1 MAELVSPAG
10 TVVNVDGDLAERL
23 IAQGWTF
30 TDKPKR
36 GRPKKVE
43 SDE

>member
-23 IAQGWTF
+23 TAQGWSS

-36 GRPKKVE
+36 GRPQQTE
-43 SDE
+43 TEE

>member
-10 TVVNVDGDLAERL
+10 SVVNVDGDLAERL
-23 IAQGWTF
+23 IAQGWSS